1 MLAWFAAF
9 KSDVTHFKCNMIFG
23 SSGTLLL
30 CTRVSCII
38 LPPLGFLPLF
48 LWTTTGGG
56 ALGSIMLTFSV
67 EVTIFEIFNKSG
79 LISFFLPLFFFSTT
93 GGSAFS
99 TITIEVVVTTLV
111 STLALVFVLLFSI
124 SSTEINVVFL
134 QIGSVSEDVTALII
148 FFFIIFI
155 FYNSL

>member
-1 MLAWFAAF
+1 MISFSCFITDVSDDEAIMLSLFAVF
-9 KSDVTHFKCNMIFG
+9 KSDVTHFKCKMIFG

-56 ALGSIMLTFSV
+56 LGSTMSAELISAFV
-67 EVTIFEIFNKSG
+67 FDKSG

-99 TITIEVVVTTLV
+99 TTTATIASVVTLV
-111 STLALVFVLLFSI
+111 STLVSESTIVLISFSF
-124 SSTEINVVFL
+124 TETVVVI
-134 QIGSVSEDVTALII
+134 QIGSE
-148 FFFIIFI
+148 
-155 FYNSL
+155 